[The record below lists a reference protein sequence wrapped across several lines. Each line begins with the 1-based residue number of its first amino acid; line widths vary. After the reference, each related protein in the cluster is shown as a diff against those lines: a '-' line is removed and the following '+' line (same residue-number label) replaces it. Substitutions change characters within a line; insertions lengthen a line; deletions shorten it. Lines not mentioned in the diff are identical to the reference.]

1 MIRKTSF
8 LNQESPCRP
17 LKTFKVLNEREER
30 RNNVG
35 KTAVVI
41 PQSFRE
47 TLGALVRLLS
57 SKLVVYK
64 TVIYL
69 ITGVLDSFLNL
80 SRHF

>member
-1 MIRKTSF
+1 M
-8 LNQESPCRP
+8 
-17 LKTFKVLNEREER
+17 
-30 RNNVG
+30 G

-47 TLGALVRLLS
+47 TLGALVRLIS